1 MNRNSEGNKMKKV
14 LLATSALVLTAGVAS
29 ADIALSGYASAGVTS
44 TEGDSALGSFL
55 RLNVNAAVETD
66 AGIGMSVFAR
76 LVEQDGDST
85 TALNRTKITVTNGG
99 LSMAVG
105 ATNGAMTAMGR
116 QIACFGFDD
125 GGICYHNAQ
134 AGQLSDGSN
143 TNNVLVTMK
152 AGDFTVG
159 VSSNGDGS
167 TTEFG
172 ASFVA
177 GGVSVGVAMD
187 NNDRW
192 AAKLGY
198 TLGGVALG
206 LGTND
211 ASDLVLT
218 AGYDVSASTAL
229 AVAYT
234 DKAAGQAFGLQLTQD
249 LGAGASFIADIQES
263 ATDSTR
269 IGAGVMFSF

>member
-1 MNRNSEGNKMKKV
+1 MKKV

-66 AGIGMSVFAR
+66 SGIGLSVFAR
-76 LVEQDGDST
+76 LVEQNGVNADAN
-85 TALNRTKITVTNGG
+85 TAGAAEAAGGLNRTKITMTSGG
-99 LSMAVG
+99 LSMAIG

-134 AGQLSDGSN
+134 AGQLSDGTN
-143 TNNVLVTMK
+143 TDNVLVTMN

-167 TTEFG
+167 TTEIG

-187 NNDRW
+187 NDDRW

-198 TLGGVALG
+198 TVGGVALG

-229 AVAYT
+229 ALAYT

-249 LGAGASFIADIQES
+249 LGAGASFIVDI
-263 ATDSTR
+263 
-269 IGAGVMFSF
+269 